1 MPDFVA
7 HNITKEYPTPA
18 EPLKILAGVDVELN
32 RGESLAVVG
41 PSGSGK
47 STFLQ
52 IAGTLD
58 QPTSGTLTLLDQN
71 LIGLNDQQLA
81 KVRNE
86 SLGFIFQDHHLLP
99 QLSSLENVLIPA
111 IAQGAATAETIERA
125 KSLLDKVGL
134 SDRTQHR
141 PAQLS
146 GGERQRVAV
155 ARALI
160 NEPVLVLADE
170 PTGSLDQAT
179 AKQIGDLL
187 LQLQAEQ
194 NTILIGVT
202 HSMELAMTFQKQV
215 RLDSGKFVP
224 AVLDS
229 NPASS

>member
-7 HNITKEYPTPA
+7 NNITKEYPTPA

-32 RGESLAVVG
+32 RGQSLAVVG

-71 LIGLNDQQLA
+71 LIGLNEKQLA
-81 KVRNE
+81 KVRNQN
-86 SLGFIFQDHHLLP
+86 LGFIFQDHHLLP

-111 IAQGAATAETIERA
+111 IAQGAASADTIERA

-134 SDRTQHR
+134 SDRTHHR

-215 RLDSGKFVP
+215 RLESGKFVP
-224 AVLDS
+224 AALDL
-229 NPASS
+229 NRTSS

>member
-1 MPDFVA
+1 MPDFIA
-7 HNITKEYPTPA
+7 HNLTKEYPTPA

-58 QPTSGTLTLLDQN
+58 QPTSGSLTLLDQN
-71 LIGLNDQQLA
+71 LLELSAKQLA
-81 KVRNE
+81 KFRNQN
-86 SLGFIFQDHHLLP
+86 LGFIVQDHHLLP
-99 QLSSLENVLIPA
+99 QLSALEKVLIPT
-111 IAQGAATAETIERA
+111 IAQGPATAEAINRA
-125 KSLLDKVGL
+125 NELLNKVGL
-134 SDRTQHR
+134 SDRTHHR

-160 NEPVLVLADE
+160 NDPVLVLADE
-170 PTGSLDQAT
+170 PTGSLDQTT

-187 LQLQAEQ
+187 LQLQSEQ

-202 HSMELAMTFQKQV
+202 HSMDLALTFQKQV
-215 RLDSGKFVP
+215 QLDNGKFVS
-224 AVLDS
+224 VDIDS
-229 NPASS
+229 TATPS